1 MKFEIY
7 DRHGV
12 GLLEAYQLSCVPF
25 AQLDDMAKNAGYK
38 FKVDGKSV
46 SANKVKEA
54 VAASLGIS
62 ASDVNTTKAVTTSS
76 TAAEPIY
83 SKQVRCKD
91 TGAVYKNQSEAAKAL
106 GIDPAQVSDSIKTGR
121 PRSGYTFE
129 KVLMSEVA

>member
-12 GLLEAYQLSCVPF
+12 GLLEVHQLSCVPF
-25 AQLDDMAKNAGYK
+25 SQLDDMAKNAGFK

-46 SANKVKEA
+46 PANKVKEA
-54 VAASLGIS
+54 VATSLGIS
-62 ASDVNTTKAVTTSS
+62 ASAVNTTKAATTSS
-76 TAAEPIY
+76 TASEPIY

-121 PRSGYTFE
+121 PRSGYIFE

>member
-1 MKFEIY
+1 MKFEVY

-12 GLLEAYQLSCVPF
+12 GLLEVYQLSCVPF

-38 FKVDGKSV
+38 FKVDGKFV
-46 SANKVKEA
+46 PANKVKEA

-62 ASDVNTTKAVTTSS
+62 ASDVNTTTPS
-76 TAAEPIY
+76 TAEPIY

>member
-25 AQLDDMAKNAGYK
+25 AHLDDMAKNAGFK

-46 SANKVKEA
+46 PANKVKEA
-54 VAASLGIS
+54 VAASLGIP
-62 ASDVNTTKAVTTSS
+62 ASDVNTTKAATTSS
-76 TAAEPIY
+76 TAEPIY